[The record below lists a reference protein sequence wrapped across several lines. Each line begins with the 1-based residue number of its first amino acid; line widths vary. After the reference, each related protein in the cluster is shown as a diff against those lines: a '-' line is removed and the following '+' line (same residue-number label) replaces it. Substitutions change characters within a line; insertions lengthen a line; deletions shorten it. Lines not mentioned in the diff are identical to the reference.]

1 MGAAAGYC
9 IMTATPATHRYAPF
23 LLICAFL
30 SAGYVPSADAEPD
43 TGAQLQE
50 LRTHLKGLEKELN
63 TSRGERDSLREE
75 LRAAEQEVGAQ
86 LKTLKQLNTELN
98 SQATRLAGLHAEKDR
113 QRQQIQVQI
122 GHLEKEAR
130 AAYILGQQENLKLL
144 LNQENPASVSR
155 VLAYHHY
162 LQRARAARIQEARTA
177 LARLATLTDQIQVRT
192 RELEAL
198 RSEEL
203 AKKQTLLGARAQRGR
218 LLAQV
223 NLRVR
228 NQAQEVERVRLDEQ
242 RLVRLL
248 QELKTVAIRTPPPS
262 FPNLPGRFQAHKGKF
277 PLPMQGR
284 ITARFGAPRS
294 LGEGGL
300 GAAKSGGL
308 RWRGIFVTAPEGHT
322 VASIFRGRVA
332 YADWLRGFG
341 LLIILEHGDG
351 YMTLYGHNQSLYK
364 EAGDWVEAGQTIAGS
379 GSTGGPPEPGLY
391 FEIRHNGEP
400 RDPLEWC
407 RIR

>member
-1 MGAAAGYC
+1 MMAAHIQPTYMHASHHHPPAAGKLKLALRSGIVLLVICTLMGASTQG
-9 IMTATPATHRYAPF
+9 
-23 LLICAFL
+23 
-30 SAGYVPSADAEPD
+30 GD
-43 TGAQLQE
+43 TGEQLQE
-50 LRTHLKGLEKELN
+50 LRTRLKGLEKELN
-63 TSRGERDSLREE
+63 TTRGERDSLRDE
-75 LRAAEQEVGAQ
+75 LRGVEQDIGAQ
-86 LKTLKQLNTELN
+86 LKILKQLDAQLT
-98 SQATRLAGLHAEKDR
+98 SQTTRLAGLHAEKSR
-113 QRQQIQVQI
+113 QHQQIQAQLK
-122 GHLEKEAR
+122 HLEQEAR

-155 VLAYHHY
+155 VLAYYHY
-162 LQRARAARIQEARTA
+162 LQRARAARIQEARA
-177 LARLATLTDQIQVRT
+177 SLDRLAALTDQIQMRT
-192 RELEAL
+192 QELDAL
-198 RSEEL
+198 KSDAL
-203 AKKQTLLGARAQRGR
+203 TKQQALIATRAQRGR

-228 NQAQEVERVRLDEQ
+228 NQAQEVERLRLDEQ

-248 QELKTVAIRTPPPS
+248 KELETVAIRAPQPS
-262 FPNLPGRFQAHKGKF
+262 FPTQGRFQAHKGKL
-277 PLPMQGR
+277 PLPIQGR
-284 ITARFGAPRS
+284 VTARFGAPR
-294 LGEGGL
+294 
-300 GAAKSGGL
+300 SGGL
-308 RWRGIFVTAPEGHT
+308 RWRGIFVTAPEGRT

-341 LLIILEHGDG
+341 LLIILEHGEG

-391 FEIRHNGEP
+391 FEIRHNGDP

>member
-1 MGAAAGYC
+1 MRLGTALLLACVFLGY
-9 IMTATPATHRYAPF
+9 
-23 LLICAFL
+23 L
-30 SAGYVPSADAEPD
+30 PSADAEPD

-50 LRTHLKGLEKELN
+50 LRAHLKGLEKDLN
-63 TSRGERDSLREE
+63 TARGERDGLREE

-86 LKTLKQLNTELN
+86 LKTLKHINAELK
-98 SQATRLAGLHAEKDR
+98 SQTTRLAGLHAEKDR
-113 QRQQIQVQI
+113 QRQHIQVQL

-155 VLAYHHY
+155 VLAYHRY
-162 LQRARAARIQEARTA
+162 LQQARAARIQEARAA
-177 LARLATLTDQIQVRT
+177 LARLATLTDQIQMRT
-192 RELEAL
+192 RALEAL
-198 RSEEL
+198 RSDEL
-203 AKKQTLLGARAQRGR
+203 AKKQSLIGARTQRSR

-228 NQAQEVERVRLDEQ
+228 NQAQEVERLRLDEQ
-242 RLVRLL
+242 RLVRLFK
-248 QELKTVAIRTPPPS
+248 ELETVALRAPAPS
-262 FPNLPGRFQAHKGKF
+262 FPTQGRFQTHKGKL
-277 PLPMQGR
+277 PLPIQGR
-284 ITARFGAPRS
+284 ISARFGAPRS
-294 LGEGGL
+294 LGEVGV
-300 GAAKSGGL
+300 AAPKSGSF
-308 RWRGIFVTAPEGHT
+308 RWRGIFVTAPEGGN

-379 GSTGGPPEPGLY
+379 GSTGGPSEPGLY

>member
-1 MGAAAGYC
+1 MKNPPAAGNP
-9 IMTATPATHRYAPF
+9 TRFLRPRVTL

-30 SAGYVPSADAEPD
+30 SAGYLPSATPAPD

-50 LRTHLKGLEKELN
+50 LRTHLKGLEKDLN
-63 TSRGERDSLREE
+63 TSRGERDNLREE
-75 LRAAEQEVGAQ
+75 LRAAEQEIGAQ
-86 LKTLKQLNTELN
+86 LKTLKQLNIQLK
-98 SQATRLAGLHAEKDR
+98 SQATRLAGLRAEKDR
-113 QRQQIQVQI
+113 QRQQIQVQVT
-122 GHLEKEAR
+122 HLEKEAR

-162 LQRARAARIQEARTA
+162 LQQARATRIQEARVA
-177 LARLATLTDQIQVRT
+177 LARLAMLTDQIQVRT

-203 AKKQTLLGARAQRGR
+203 AKKQTLLGARAQRSR

-228 NQAQEVERVRLDEQ
+228 NQAQEMERVRLDEQ

-262 FPNLPGRFQAHKGKF
+262 FPNLPGRFQAHKGKL

-300 GAAKSGGL
+300 GPAKSGGL

-407 RIR
+407 KIR